1 MACTANIRRM
11 QMKATV
17 EFHPFQLR
25 MTTIYAYIYADAG
38 RGVERKEPLG
48 MAGRDVN
55 QYSTV
60 GGCGIHWRA
69 DTRTFVQSAFPTSA
83 YGLRDM
89 ACTCTRI
96 PAYACSLQHL
106 GCGVSMH
113 VHQQING

>member
-1 MACTANIRRM
+1 MACIANIRRM

-17 EFHPFQLR
+17 EFCLFQLR
-25 MTTIYAYIYADAG
+25 MTTVYAYIYADAG

-48 MAGRDVN
+48 TAGRGVN

-60 GGCGIHWRA
+60 GDSGIHWRA
-69 DTRTFVQSAFPTSA
+69 DTRTFVQSAFPTPA

-89 ACTCTRI
+89 ACTRTRR

-106 GCGVSMH
+106 GWEVSMH